1 MPLTVGT
8 TPAPPPAPPILP
20 PLYLLYIT
28 PPGVPC
34 APQARGL
41 PQPQTR
47 RQPKA
52 TPSPP
57 ACPLPATAA
66 AQRALDP
73 CAPSTG
79 DTGDTG
85 GISPPMG
92 RRRSANT
99 TRTALP
105 GSCSCCASRAQP
117 RQQLVRSDSSG
128 SATLGRSPRGD
139 RWGPEPPQA
148 SCSEGPG
155 SPIRHKPLPTLPS
168 EGGTQHCH
176 GVTSQLPAAAVPPHK
191 LWEATSEPSKPPS
204 HAKPHPH
211 PARAPHKCNAQHI
224 PHWHRARTPPRPRS
238 SGSWDEAPP
247 EAPLPQN
254 CSTGAL
260 PNPCRSCPLQAAGQ
274 AKFCRQLPESGESPI
289 TGVPQQS
296 QKQQLGLRLGRR
308 EDKCLPAGEGDPA
321 EGGGARDAG
330 IRLRGGGPAVS
341 SLPTAWPAARSSPA
355 GHCSSQGVLTG

>member
-1 MPLTVGT
+1 MPRTVGT

-20 PLYLLYIT
+20 PLYLLYIA

-57 ACPLPATAA
+57 ACPLPATTA

-105 GSCSCCASRAQP
+105 RSCSCCASRAQP

-128 SATLGRSPRGD
+128 SATLGQSPRGD

-224 PHWHRARTPPRPRS
+224 PHWHRARTPP
-238 SGSWDEAPP
+238 
-247 EAPLPQN
+247 
-254 CSTGAL
+254 
-260 PNPCRSCPLQAAGQ
+260 
-274 AKFCRQLPESGESPI
+274 
-289 TGVPQQS
+289 
-296 QKQQLGLRLGRR
+296 
-308 EDKCLPAGEGDPA
+308 
-321 EGGGARDAG
+321 
-330 IRLRGGGPAVS
+330 GPAAQGAGMKHPQKPPCPRIALREPS
-341 SLPTAWPAARSSPA
+341 QIPAAPA
-355 GHCSSQGVLTG
+355 PFKLQGKPSFADSCLRVGRAP